1 MMNIEIGLQLYSVRN
16 SLQSDYLGTLERV
29 AAVGYTNLE
38 LLTRVTEDGLIFGEK
53 MLPAEHGRQ
62 LARFGLKALG
72 CHIMPIPGMNWDRV
86 SDSCLETGAN
96 ALVIPFALFNSRQDV
111 LTLCESMNRAAELCQ
126 KKSVQLYYHNH
137 FQEFQKFDGQMVMDI
152 MLENLDPDLVKFEFD
167 SYWAVRGGQDPV
179 AWLRKFGKRCDLL
192 HQKDLP
198 AGVNPVNLFDL
209 TAQNPESGMQDM
221 FKAIKPD
228 QFVEIGTGVLPIAE
242 IIQAGCTYGGARYVI
257 VEQDQ
262 TGRTEFESIEI
273 SYQNLSRLLQ
283 LA

>member
-1 MMNIEIGLQLYSVRN
+1 MNIEIGLQLYSVRN
-16 SLQSDYLGTLERV
+16 GLQQDYLGTLEKV
-29 AAVGYTNLE
+29 AEVGYKNVE
-38 LLTRVTEDGLIFGEK
+38 LLSRVTDDGLQFGGG
-53 MLPAEHGRQ
+53 LSPAEHGR
-62 LARFGLKALG
+62 LLERLGLKAAA
-72 CHIMPIPGMNWDRV
+72 CHVMPTPGMDWERV
-86 SDSCLETGAN
+86 IDSGLATGAN

-111 LTLCESMNRAAELCQ
+111 LAFCERTSQGAELCR

-137 FQEFQKFDGQMVMDI
+137 FQEFQKFEGQMVLDT
-152 MLENLDPDLVKFEFD
+152 MLENFDPDLVMFEFD

-179 AWLRKFGKRCDLL
+179 EWLRKFGKRCDLL

-198 AGVNPVNLFDL
+198 PGVNPVNLFDL